1 LTPQQV
7 YLPQAELLVGNFI
20 LRRGGKGFLF
30 LKITT
35 SCTTTL
41 ETTAMRS
48 AFRTIIFLICL
59 FFMVDSVSLMLF
71 AQEWQLLGLEAEKVI
86 AIAVDPFDEK
96 IIYAGSASDFSA
108 GKRGSLFK
116 STNGGASW
124 DTLLAGVTVTDIDIH
139 PFNSQII
146 YMTGGINFLTP
157 SGIFKSMDG
166 GKNWIKADSG
176 IRIFYSEEGPYVLAI
191 DPLHPDTLYAGTG
204 GFFGG
209 NLYKTTDGGK
219 QWQAIGDGTYILNG
233 VAAIAIDPKNTRIVY
248 VGTAQNGAL
257 LKSIDGGKNWKQL
270 NFPDVGIVH
279 DLLVHPLNSDIVY
292 AGTWY
297 HGFYFSRNAGTSW
310 QRANAGLP
318 DTNSVRKIVTAKTKV
333 YIAANDRKKGAS
345 YESFQN
351 NINWKMVGNKSF
363 EQGVNF
369 VSYSAKQNRLLLGAP
384 GIYKLTIRS
393 NVESLQEK
401 PLSLYRLWQNYPNPF
416 NAQTM
421 IKYYLQEKAFV
432 RLTVYD
438 VSNRLIRV
446 LVHETQ
452 HPGEYRIKFDAD
464 NLASGIYFYQLQAG
478 SHIQTQ
484 KFVLIR

>member
-1 LTPQQV
+1 
-7 YLPQAELLVGNFI
+7 
-20 LRRGGKGFLF
+20 
-30 LKITT
+30 
-35 SCTTTL
+35 
-41 ETTAMRS
+41 MRS
-48 AFRTIIFLICL
+48 VSQMIYFLINL
-59 FFMVDSVSLMLF
+59 LWMVEAASHTLF
-71 AQEWQLLGLEAEKVI
+71 AQEWQLLGLEAEKVN
-86 AIAVDPFDEK
+86 AIAVDPYDEN

-124 DTLLAGVTVTDIDIH
+124 DTLLAGVTVRDIDIH
-139 PFNSQII
+139 PFNSQIV

-157 SGIFKSMDG
+157 SGIFKSLDG
-166 GKNWIKADSG
+166 GKNWIRTDFG
-176 IRIFYSEEGPYVLAI
+176 IRIFYSEEGPGVLAI

-219 QWQAIGDGTYILNG
+219 QWQAIGNETYILNG
-233 VAAIAIDPKNTRIVY
+233 VPAITIDPKNTNVVY

-270 NFPDVGIVH
+270 DFPEVGIIY
-279 DLLVHPLNSDIVY
+279 DLLVHPLNSEIVY

-318 DTNSVRKIVTAKTKV
+318 DTNSVRKIAVAKTKV
-333 YIAANDRKKGAS
+333 YIAANDRKKGAI
-345 YESFQN
+345 YESSQN

-369 VSYSAKQNRLLLGAP
+369 VSYSAKQSRLLLGAP
-384 GIYKLTIRS
+384 GIYTLTILS

-401 PLSLYRLWQNYPNPF
+401 PLSAYRLWQNYPNPF
-416 NAQTM
+416 NSHTFIEYHLSEKSFVSLM
-421 IKYYLQEKAFV
+421 I
-432 RLTVYD
+432 YD
-438 VSNRLIRV
+438 ISDRLIRI

-452 HPGEYRIKFDAD
+452 YPGDYRVKFNAD
-464 NLASGIYFYQLQAG
+464 NLASGIYFYRLQAG
-478 SHIQTQ
+478 SYIQTQ
-484 KFVLIR
+484 KLVLFR